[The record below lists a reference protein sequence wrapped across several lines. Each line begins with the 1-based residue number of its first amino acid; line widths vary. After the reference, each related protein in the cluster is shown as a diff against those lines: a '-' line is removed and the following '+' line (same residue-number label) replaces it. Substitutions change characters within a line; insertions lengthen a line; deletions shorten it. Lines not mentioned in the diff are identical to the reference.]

1 MNIFLKMINPLTI
14 KIIKIFRI
22 RLRLKAEN
30 LSRKISIYLV

>member
-1 MNIFLKMINPLTI
+1 MNIFLKMINPLT
-14 KIIKIFRI
+14 IKIFRI